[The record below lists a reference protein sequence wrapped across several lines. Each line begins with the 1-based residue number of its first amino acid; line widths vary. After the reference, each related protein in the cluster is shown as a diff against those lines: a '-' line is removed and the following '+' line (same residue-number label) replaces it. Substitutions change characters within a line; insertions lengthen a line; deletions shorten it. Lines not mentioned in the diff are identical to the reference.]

1 MLVSYYFMTGEKTI
15 SYYRMN
21 FSIPDAIE
29 IPIYRIAI
37 ESSLPVKAQ
46 FIDYYLGNEDILYA
60 DKLLEQTVKTYSGD
74 RYAPIYLEFPL
85 DTEIKSGSY
94 SLEITVYRSY
104 LTAGD
109 EEVVTKKL
117 MIDVSDY
124 CFPDNVTQKFNL
136 DIWQQ
141 PSNLARSFQVPLW
154 SETHFR
160 LIREMASS
168 LAAIGQKAVTV
179 IAGEILGKVG
189 LIISSKTIQRIFMST
204 R

>member
-1 MLVSYYFMTGEKTI
+1 MQAYLVHESYKATNRLTAEQPQELTELTFYKNSKNACQLLLHDGRKNHFVLSNE
-15 SYYRMN
+15 

-136 DIWQQ
+136 DIWQ
-141 PSNLARSFQVPLW
+141 
-154 SETHFR
+154 
-160 LIREMASS
+160 
-168 LAAIGQKAVTV
+168 
-179 IAGEILGKVG
+179 
-189 LIISSKTIQRIFMST
+189 
-204 R
+204 